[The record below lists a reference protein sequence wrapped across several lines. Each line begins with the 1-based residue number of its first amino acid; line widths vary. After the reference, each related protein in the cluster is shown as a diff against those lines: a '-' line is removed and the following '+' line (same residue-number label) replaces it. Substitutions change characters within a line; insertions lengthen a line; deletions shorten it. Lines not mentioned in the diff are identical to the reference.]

1 MSEAYEREL
10 HRELSKLEGSF
21 RQWQNEEIGSG
32 ELSYR
37 LHQYEVGPSREFRG
51 PKIPLLARRIAGDG
65 FLNTAMIGRA
75 GVSLS
80 RQPELWRDWGT
91 MLKRCNILS
100 DFGMY

>member
-51 PKIPLLARRIAGDG
+51 PKIPLLARRSAGDG
-65 FLNTAMIGRA
+65 FLNTAMIGRWPPILFTSLRA
-75 GVSLS
+75 AAWPIATFVTANMVS
-80 RQPELWRDWGT
+80 
-91 MLKRCNILS
+91 IIV
-100 DFGMY
+100 